1 MLNKIKN
8 KDNSGMTHRGKIMTK
23 YLLPMIFV
31 FGVLSGCGTKD
42 VDVEKDGPPTEDIQP
57 IVDDSAQTNG
67 LKSDSQK
74 NGSIIA
80 DDGTE
85 ANANALQDDILSP
98 QQMLEEEG
106 SPLTTRLIYF
116 EYNSAK
122 IDDASLALLESHGDF
137 ISDNGD
143 VQVRLEGH
151 SDERGSREFNVALGD
166 RRNQSVRRLL
176 LFQGAS
182 TDQIKTV
189 SYGEELP
196 AIIGHNEEAWSKN
209 RRVELIYEI
218 K

>member
-1 MLNKIKN
+1 
-8 KDNSGMTHRGKIMTK
+8 
-23 YLLPMIFV
+23 MILV
-31 FGVLSGCGTKD
+31 FGVLSGCSSKE
-42 VDVEKDGPPTEDIQP
+42 VDVEKDGPPTEDTQP
-57 IVDDSAQTNG
+57 IVDESAQTNG
-67 LKSDSQK
+67 LPSDGQS
-74 NGSIIA
+74 NGAIIA
-80 DDGTE
+80 DDGTS
-85 ANANALQDDILSP
+85 ANANAVQDDVLTP
-98 QQMLEEEG
+98 QEMLEEEG

-122 IDDASLALLESHGDF
+122 IDDASLAILESHGDF
-137 ISDNGD
+137 ISDNGN
-143 VQVRLEGH
+143 VKVRLEGH

-196 AIIGHNEEAWSKN
+196 AMIGHNEAAWSKN

-218 K
+218 NN

>member
-1 MLNKIKN
+1 
-8 KDNSGMTHRGKIMTK
+8 MTHRGKIMTK

-31 FGVLSGCGTKD
+31 FGVLSGCGTKT
-42 VDVEKDGPPTEDIQP
+42 VDNDKDGPPTEDTQP
-57 IVDDSAQTNG
+57 IVNDSTQTTG
-67 LKSDSQK
+67 LQGDGQS

-80 DDGTE
+80 DEGSQ
-85 ANANALQDDILSP
+85 ANANALKDDVLTP
-98 QQMLEEEG
+98 QEMLEEEG

-122 IDDASLALLESHGDF
+122 IDDASLAILESHGDF

-151 SDERGSREFNVALGD
+151 SDERGSREYNVALGD

-196 AIIGHNEEAWSKN
+196 AVIGHNEEAWSKN